1 MKYIIYTDGGARGN
15 PGPAGIGAVV
25 LDEKGN
31 ILLELAEGL
40 GETTNNVAEYTAL
53 VRVLEEL
60 KNLPKPS
67 SIEVK
72 MDSQLVVR
80 QIEGVYK
87 VREPHL
93 VPLFQRAKELLSH
106 YPHRTIDHIPREQN
120 KLADA
125 LSNKGM
131 DGKGV
136 KKINPIGQMGLF

>member
-25 LDEKGN
+25 MNEQGQ

-60 KNLPKPS
+60 KNLPQPS
-67 SIEVK
+67 SIEIR

-80 QIEGVYK
+80 QLEGVYK

-93 VPLFQRAKELLSH
+93 VPLFQRVKELLSK

-125 LSNKGM
+125 LSNKAM
-131 DGKGV
+131 DGKGI